1 MDDQEY
7 KGLVPRVMDEVFEMI
22 ALSSDKFEFTIRV
35 SMLEIYNE
43 RIQDLLNSNPHSPAQ
58 KNNLQVREDKKHGV
72 YVADATEVYVNTP
85 LEMRTAMKSGSEN
98 RSVAATRMNAHSSRS
113 HSIFCMKINK
123 KNLESD
129 EATESR
135 LYFVDLAGSE
145 KIAKTHV
152 EGKQLDEAKNIN
164 KSLTTLGLVINALV
178 ESRSGSP
185 RI

>member
-1 MDDQEY
+1 M
-7 KGLVPRVMDEVFEMI
+7 
-22 ALSSDKFEFTIRV
+22 
-35 SMLEIYNE
+35 
-43 RIQDLLNSNPHSPAQ
+43 
-58 KNNLQVREDKKHGV
+58 REDKKHGV
-72 YVADATEVYVNTP
+72 YVSEATEVYVNSP
-85 LEMRTAMKSGSEN
+85 FEMRSAMKTGSEN
-98 RSVAATRMNAHSSRS
+98 RSVAATRMNAYSSRS

-123 KNLESD
+123 KNLET
-129 EATESR
+129 EEQTESR

-178 ESRSGSP
+178 ESRSLLMA